1 VHDCFAG
8 VFGELLKEISFKTKL
23 ILGGITAV
31 VIPFMIAGIV
41 IYIQLSR
48 SLIEISKERAVH
60 QAEDPHLAQVWTC
73 SAFQP
78 REQMQ

>member
-1 VHDCFAG
+1 M
-8 VFGELLKEISFKTKL
+8 KEMSFKTKM
-23 ILGGITAV
+23 IFGGVTAV
-31 VIPFMIAGIV
+31 VIPFLIAGIV

-60 QAEDPHLAQVWTC
+60 QAIAPHLAQVWTC

-78 REQMQ
+78 REQVR